1 MRVTV
6 EPAAAQIKALLGQPV
21 LQTDDLTVLK
31 TGRPGNFAGI
41 ATVNKFRMRGN
52 NMLNSQQLGYGI
64 GHKTVGRRD
73 NQQGITEALVMSDQ
87 VAAFL
92 RNQRYYPFLQ
102 KGLAGVEHL
111 LQRILGERAQGKFQI
126 LMNIERAGLILLV
139 KMVIAVLVYLRID
152 QALID
157 QKLTKSVVA
166 VTIEQGVIKIKNCQ
180 CHGIKPFR
188 RVIKLVAILRAT
200 EHTFP
205 IIMAPQ

>member
-6 EPAAAQIKALLGQPV
+6 EPAAGQIKTLLGQPV
-21 LQTDDLTVLK
+21 LQTDDFTVLK
-31 TGRPGNFAGI
+31 TGSPGNFAGI

-64 GHKTVGRRD
+64 GHKTVGGRD

-102 KGLAGVEHL
+102 KGLAGVQHL
-111 LQRILGERAQGKFQI
+111 LQRIFGERAQGKFQI
-126 LMNIERAGLILLV
+126 FMNIERAGFVLLV
-139 KMVIAVLVYLRID
+139 KMVVPVFVNLRID
-152 QALID
+152 HALIN
-157 QKLTKSVVA
+157 QELTKSMVA
-166 VTIEQGVIKIKNCQ
+166 VAVEQGVIKIKNCQ
-180 CHGIKPFR
+180 CHGVEPFS

-205 IIMAPQ
+205 IIMAPE